1 MDKSN
6 DWNSSF
12 WIDEL
17 AKLAEDSKYAI
28 TLDKTN
34 EPDELITTNQVKD
47 SKCAHEKNNL
57 SNTHTFGKL
66 IEVDGYHS
74 DVDSLSEVTSS
85 SSDKEIVKD
94 FHFSY
99 PFKRVPKEQ
108 TASDAGNY
116 ISKNFSV
123 KAIKTLSYNTEVL
136 HCTLSDLILGE
147 TSPVIKAAVS
157 KMEEDGEGFQKKQ
170 TNLSFSSFS
179 SFLEKTNGKKLSVN
193 AKSFV
198 PFS

>member
-28 TLDKTN
+28 TLNKTN
-34 EPDELITTNQVKD
+34 EPDELITTNQAKN
-47 SKCAHEKNNL
+47 SKCALEKNNL
-57 SNTHTFGKL
+57 SDKHTFGKL

-74 DVDSLSEVTSS
+74 DVDTVSEVTSS

-94 FHFSY
+94 FDFSY
-99 PFKRVPKEQ
+99 PIKRVAKEQ
-108 TASDAGNY
+108 IASDAGNY
-116 ISKNFSV
+116 NTEKSSV
-123 KAIKTLSYNTEVL
+123 KAMKTLFYNTEVL
-136 HCTLSDLILGE
+136 HCTLSDLISGE
-147 TSPVIKAAVS
+147 TSPVIKAAVL
-157 KMEEDGEGFQKKQ
+157 KMEEDGKVFQKKE